1 MNIRQPLPAEGER
14 GAQRAT
20 LRSMGVTYALGTFN
34 DNFFKQAAL
43 LLAAAAG
50 LSYIQGQAT
59 VLFSLPF
66 ILCSAWAGWLADR
79 MPKRDIVIR
88 AKAVEVCA
96 MCAAVWSLTWL
107 NWNGML
113 AVVFLMG
120 LQSTAFS
127 PALNGSVPE
136 IFSAQDV
143 PRVNAFLKTA
153 TTVSILLGIALA
165 GVFLDLPAPSFF
177 PHDKTDAMY
186 AFGRPA
192 VGCAA
197 LLVAVVGLLAAFG
210 IRKTAFSGSKAAPF
224 PFLGPLDSLRHTL
237 QCRRRD
243 PSLFTTLMGEAFF
256 YCLSS
261 FAVLCITNIGVRQL
275 NFSMTRTS
283 MLSVALM
290 LGICL
295 GAVAAGRLGHDSW
308 RRIVVPAGT
317 VMGACL
323 VLAGCAPRLP
333 EICALPYLL
342 FLFTGAGIAAGIYL
356 IPLISFI
363 QIRPGVDEKGKVQG
377 ISNFCCFN
385 GIMLSGFVL
394 ELTGTYSPAL
404 LLSGGGLVALGFM
417 LWIARRIRRLSALE
431 EKERT
436 RPPEKAGKR
445 FLGLFLRAVLSLRYR
460 LTVKGLDVFPAD
472 TAVLVMPNHPALIDP
487 LIIYSLLADFSPRP
501 LSDARRMS
509 GILGRIAARVL
520 HPIVI
525 PDLRQDGIGVR
536 KDVEQGLQ
544 DVVQALRN
552 GDTILFYPS
561 GRIFR
566 SAAEDLGANS
576 GAAVILRDVP
586 GLRVVLARTSGLWGS
601 SFSYAGYGGN
611 PDFARALLRGLA
623 TLLVNGIFFTP
634 RREVTVEFL
643 EVGDLP
649 RDGNKR
655 LLNAR
660 LEAFYNE
667 VRRPAE
673 AVPRFFW
680 QGKKPCRIP
689 EEEARGFYEDADA
702 VAVPEEMRQAVY
714 DALREAA
721 ALPRDHAVTDAM
733 SLAKDLGLD
742 SLGLMEFSLFAE
754 REYGRAIDN
763 LEGLLTVGD
772 CLRAAAGMQAAPEAE
787 PAPPA
792 AWFAASAPGELQVPE
807 GCPTITSAFAAL
819 VREAPG
825 RALLADR
832 SGLKTRSDVR
842 TAAIILAARLRR
854 LPGNRLG
861 VMLPASPAT
870 VIVWLAALAAG
881 KEPVFFNWTVG
892 AANLRHCLR
901 ITGVD
906 HIVSATA
913 LLERL
918 ERMGAE
924 PSGLPVNW
932 VRLDVLAAGLTL
944 REKALGA
951 LKARCLNFPCSN
963 DASETAAVLFTSGSE
978 SLPKAVPLTHANLLS
993 NAKDVLAVLRMKN
1006 DDSVLAMLP
1015 PFHSFGLMV
1024 GLVMPLGTGLRA
1036 AFHPNPTEAVP
1047 IVSLA
1052 RAFKLTMLA
1061 APPTFLE
1068 ALLERADGK
1077 QDLAALRY
1085 AFVGAEKCPEHVYR
1099 AFAALCPHAAL
1110 CEGYGITECSPVVAV
1125 NRPADIVPGTVGH
1138 LLPAVSAVLVKE
1150 EDGEIEGR
1158 AEGDTGM
1165 LLVRGP
1171 NIFGGYLGDAP
1182 DPFVEFEGKTWY
1194 RTGDI
1199 VSMDESGRL
1208 TFRGRLKRFV
1218 KIGGEMISLPQIEAA
1233 LLENFASRGD
1243 VPQDGPPLAVE
1254 AGPEETTPQIVLF
1267 TPMDVN
1273 MAEANAALRRAGLSP
1288 LYNIRR
1294 IMRVESIPLLGS
1306 GKTDYMR
1313 LKRSLRDT
1321 A

>member
-1 MNIRQPLPAEGER
+1 
-14 GAQRAT
+14 
-20 LRSMGVTYALGTFN
+20 MGITYALGTFN

-43 LLAAAAG
+43 LLAATAG

-79 MPKRDIVIR
+79 MPKRGIVIR

-96 MCAAVWSLTWL
+96 MCAAVWSLIWL
-107 NWNGML
+107 NWDGML

-120 LQSTAFS
+120 LQSAVFS

-165 GVFLDLPAPSFF
+165 GVLLDLPAPSFF
-177 PHDKTDAMY
+177 PHDKVDGMY
-186 AFGRPA
+186 AFGRPV

-197 LLVAVVGLLAAFG
+197 LLVAVVGLFAAFG
-210 IRKTAFSGSKAAPF
+210 VRKTAFSGSKVAPF
-224 PFLGPLDSLRHTL
+224 PFLGPLDSLRHAL
-237 QCRRRD
+237 QCRRRN
-243 PSLFTTLMGEAFF
+243 PALFTTLMGEAFF

-261 FAVLCITNIGVRQL
+261 FAVLCITNLGVRQL
-275 NFSMTRTS
+275 NFSMTLTS
-283 MLSVALM
+283 LLSVALM

-308 RRIVVPAGT
+308 RRAVVPAGA

-323 VLAGCAPRLP
+323 ALSGYAPRLP
-333 EICALPYLL
+333 ETYALPYLL
-342 FLFTGAGIAAGIYL
+342 FLFTSAGIAAGIYL

-363 QIRPGVDEKGKVQG
+363 QIRPGADEKGKVQG
-377 ISNFCCFN
+377 ISNFCCFS

-394 ELTGTYSPAL
+394 ELAGTYSPAL

-417 LWIARRIRRLSALE
+417 LWVARRIHRLPALE
-431 EKERT
+431 EEERA
-436 RPPEKAGKR
+436 RPPAEAGKS

-460 LTVKGLDVFPAD
+460 VTVKGLDAFPAGIP
-472 TAVLVMPNHPALIDP
+472 LLIMPNHPALIDP

-501 LSDARRMS
+501 MSDARRMS
-509 GILGRIAARVL
+509 GLLGRIAAKIL
-520 HPIVI
+520 QPIVI
-525 PDLRQDGIGVR
+525 PDLRQDGAGAR

-566 SAAEDLGANS
+566 SAAEHIGANS

-623 TLLVNGIFFTP
+623 TLLVNGIFFAP

-643 EVGDLP
+643 EVEDLP

-680 QGKKPCRIP
+680 QGKKPYRIP
-689 EEEARGFYEDADA
+689 EETARSFSETDDAA
-702 VAVPEEMRQAVY
+702 AVPEAMRRAVY

-721 ALPRDHAVTDAM
+721 ALPRDHAVNDNM
-733 SLAKDLGLD
+733 RLDGDLGLD
-742 SLGLMEFSLFAE
+742 SLGVMEFSLFVE
-754 REYGRAIDN
+754 REYGRTVGN

-772 CLRAAAGMQAAPEAE
+772 CLRAAAGMRQAPEAE
-787 PAPPA
+787 QAPPA
-792 AWFAASAPGELQVPE
+792 AWFAAPALRELQAPE

-819 VREAPG
+819 VREAPD
-825 RALLADR
+825 RVLLADR
-832 SGLKTRSDVR
+832 SGLKTRRDIW
-842 TAAIILAARLRR
+842 TAAVILAARLHS
-854 LPGNRLG
+854 LPGKRLG
-861 VMLPASPAT
+861 IMLPASPAT

-901 ITGVD
+901 ITGVG

-913 LLERL
+913 LLKRL
-918 ERMGAE
+918 ERLGAD
-924 PSGLPVNW
+924 PAGLPVNW
-932 VRLDVLAAGLTL
+932 VRLDLLAAGLTL
-944 REKALGA
+944 REKILGA
-951 LKARCLNFPCSN
+951 LKARCGSFPCSN
-963 DASETAAVLFTSGSE
+963 NASETAAVLFTSGSE
-978 SLPKAVPLTHANLLS
+978 SLPKAVPLTHENLLA
-993 NAKDVLAVLRMKN
+993 NAKDVLAVLSMKN

-1024 GLVMPLGTGLRA
+1024 GLVLPLGTGLRA
-1036 AFHPNPTEAVP
+1036 AFHPNPTEAAP
-1047 IVSLA
+1047 LVSLA
-1052 RAFKLTMLA
+1052 RDFKLTMLA

-1068 ALLERADGK
+1068 ALLEHAEGR

-1099 AFAALCPHAAL
+1099 AFASQCPDAAL

-1125 NRPADIVPGTVGH
+1125 NHPDDIVSGTIGH
-1138 LLPAVSAVLVKE
+1138 LLPSVSAVLVKE
-1150 EDGEIEGR
+1150 EDGELQGR

-1171 NIFGGYLGDAP
+1171 NVFGGYLGDAP
-1182 DPFVEFEGKTWY
+1182 NPFVEFEDKIWY

-1208 TFRGRLKRFV
+1208 TFRGRLNRFV

-1233 LLENFASRGD
+1233 LLESFALRGD

-1254 AGPEETTPQIVLF
+1254 AGPEETAPQIVLF

-1306 GKTDYMR
+1306 GKTDYLR
-1313 LKRSLRDT
+1313 LKRSLLDI